1 MITNDILDK
10 IKESNSIAITFH
22 TSPDGDSLGSA
33 LGLLQGIRRLN
44 KKAYILSKEPI
55 PETFKYLPCSE
66 EITGDVKKPIEGTEC
81 VIVLDCG
88 NVERINA
95 ELDLEN
101 REYSLINI
109 DHHLSNDMYGDLNF
123 VDTNAPAVAEVVY
136 QLLKIL
142 GINSDKDIAA
152 CLYTSLVTDTGS
164 FRYPGTT
171 SVTHMIAGDLINTGV
186 DFSSIHRKI
195 FENKKISKI
204 KALWKSSRGN
214 VFRK

>member
-1 MITNDILDK
+1 M
-10 IKESNSIAITFH
+10 
-22 TSPDGDSLGSA
+22 
-33 LGLLQGIRRLN
+33 
-44 KKAYILSKEPI
+44 
-55 PETFKYLPCSE
+55 PCSE
-66 EITGDVKKPIEGTEC
+66 EITGDIKEPIEGTEC

-123 VDTNAPAVAEVVY
+123 VDTNAPAVAEVAY

-142 GINSDKDIAA
+142 EVNIDKDMAA
-152 CLYTSLVTDTGS
+152 CLYTSLITDTGS

-171 SVTHMIAGDLINTGV
+171 SETHIIAGDLINTGL
-186 DFSSIHRKI
+186 DFSSIHRK
-195 FENKKISKI
+195 SLKI
-204 KALWKSSRGN
+204 KNFKD
-214 VFRK
+214 